1 MEARTLRGIE
11 MTLQINGP
19 AFFTTYMALRALKQ
33 IEKCNEAHVH
43 FIRRCGKSLVTISA
57 LLRRVEHTWRHE
69 HRQIETTL
77 QINGPAV
84 FHHLHGLVRVQRDWK
99 VQ

>member
-1 MEARTLRGIE
+1 MDPL
-11 MTLQINGP
+11 
-19 AFFTTYMALRALKQ
+19 FFTTYTALRALKQ
-33 IEKCNEAHVH
+33 IEKSHEAHVH
-43 FIRRCGKSLVTISA
+43 FIRTCGKCLVTISA
-57 LLRRVEHTWRHE
+57 LLRRVEHTWRHG